1 MFAQQYDMFFSFQS
15 QLTVIKA
22 QQDRIESNNDVIN
35 KMKTDLS
42 TSNGNLKK
50 LKGKELYGIQ
60 SA

>member
-1 MFAQQYDMFFSFQS
+1 MFFSFQS
-15 QLTVIKA
+15 QLSVIKA